1 MKTKESVL
9 LHLFFACL
17 QDIIIILD
25 AATIHLFDSQPG
37 EFLAV
42 VFSPSTKL
50 IALKMLITPL
60 SCITDKLNFSQQA
73 CRIWL
78 V

>member
-9 LHLFFACL
+9 LHLLFACL

-25 AATIHLFDSQPG
+25 AAAIHLFDSQPG

-42 VFSPSTKL
+42 VFFVFSLSTKL
-50 IALKMLITPL
+50 IALEMLITPL

-73 CRIWL
+73 CRI
-78 V
+78 